1 MITDF
6 SEPLLECMR
15 ANAARNP
22 GAVEVSLLNWDD
34 QHQRQ
39 LDREQEQASRRGRA
53 AAEEGGAEDAEE
65 FDLIIAADVVYNPV
79 RCAGVACAVAL
90 PAADPPEPSSAS

>member
-39 LDREQEQASRRGRA
+39 LQQLQASRRGRA
-53 AAEEGGAEDAEE
+53 GEEGGAEEDAEE

-79 RCAGVACAVAL
+79 RCAG
-90 PAADPPEPSSAS
+90 

>member
-39 LDREQEQASRRGRA
+39 LQQEQASRRGRA
-53 AAEEGGAEDAEE
+53 TEAGGAEEEEAEE
-65 FDLIIAADVVYNPV
+65 FDVIIAADVVYNPV
-79 RCAGVACAVAL
+79 RCGPLGSSLCNGPACR
-90 PAADPPEPSSAS
+90 

>member
-65 FDLIIAADVVYNPV
+65 FDVIIAADVVYNPV
-79 RCAGVACAVAL
+79 RCGPLGCSLCCGPACR
-90 PAADPPEPSSAS
+90 

>member
-39 LDREQEQASRRGRA
+39 LDREQASRRGRA
-53 AAEEGGAEDAEE
+53 AAEEGGAEEAEE

-79 RCAGVACAVAL
+79 RCAGVSLCCGPAC
-90 PAADPPEPSSAS
+90 S